1 MRRGP
6 VAVFFF
12 LLACS
17 SAAWP
22 QNHPELEWRLLETE
36 HFRVLYHQ
44 GLEAAAARAAEVAEQ
59 AYGPVTRLYG
69 YEPGSKVRI
78 VLRDHDD
85 YANGMAFF
93 FQDTIEIWVTA
104 LEHDY
109 ELRGTS
115 DWLRN
120 VVTHEFVHIVSL
132 GAARKGPQRVPALY
146 LQYFGYQREKNRP
159 DVLTG
164 FPDWLASYP
173 LMTIAVPHWF
183 SEGVAQYQAAG
194 ARFDRWDSHRDMI
207 LRVAVLNG
215 ELLSLDDMGVFGK
228 RGFGNEYV
236 YDHGYA
242 LVRYIVRTYGEEKLA
257 ALCRAASRWSDATFG
272 NAVEEVLGVSGP
284 DLYRDWRATM
294 QWEYEEQVAA
304 LGELRRGEEVS
315 AEGFSNMW
323 PAFSP
328 DGGKLAF
335 LSSRRRH
342 YGLHALV
349 LRDLESGD
357 EEVLVPRVSPSSLSW
372 SPDGRR
378 LLFVRK
384 DRADKYGSRQA
395 DIYEYDLDGGESG
408 LASGILWTLPGVVGG
423 FAPESPRVRRLSR
436 GLRAFYPAY
445 SPDGRWIAFVRN
457 EGGSNN
463 LGLMEAGGEELR
475 LLTDFA
481 DGTQLYTPRWSPD
494 GRRLVLSIGRGGQR
508 DIVTLRVEREED
520 LRLASAAAAPPPDSR
535 FEVLVAT
542 AGTDRDPVFSA
553 DGEEVIFASDF
564 SGIFNVYAVDLETR
578 QLRQLTNLKGGGLHP
593 SVDARGTVAF
603 AAYGEDGY
611 GIRKVDGGEGG
622 ETAALPARPESPRL
636 ALSGAA
642 AAREGESRPA
652 GVAFLKAALLPRL
665 AVDEGRL
672 KLGLYAGGG
681 DALGRQNI
689 FAGAAVAPANGDRDL
704 FLLYEYREWRPTLF
718 VEFFHQRRYSSR
730 RDSSAARQGFVN
742 GVRFNLNQVSAGL
755 RGKLGQS
762 AELSLSATYD
772 RYDASVEWDAFVPR
786 RDGGLGFERVEQ
798 KPFGYTYL
806 NGIDLGL
813 TYRLEAVARRQDRDI
828 NPRGRRLYFRCSRLF
843 NFFLEGFNDQASF
856 IDEEY
861 ANLFYNQFT
870 LDWRENL
877 ALPGNATLGLRF
889 YGGWIDSDEVDDPE
903 LVGDFFDYRLGGLPF
918 MKGYTFYS
926 IEGRKAAMG
935 NLTLRFPLLPD
946 IRRRVLHLYFERIYG
961 AVYGDVG
968 KAWDGS
974 AGDRD
979 PVFGREGPLRDVGGQ
994 LRCDVL
1000 SYYGLPTRVQVD
1012 AAYGIDEVKDKNP
1025 WKFYLTVLFGYL

>member
-1 MRRGP
+1 MRPGP
-6 VAVFFF
+6 VPIFFF

-22 QNHPELEWRLLETE
+22 QNHPELEWQLLETE

-44 GLEAAAARAAEVAEQ
+44 GLEGAAARAAEVAEQ

-78 VLRDHDD
+78 ILKDHDD
-85 YANGMAFF
+85 YANGAAFF
-93 FQDTIEIWVTA
+93 FQDTIEIWTTA

-120 VVTHEFVHIVSL
+120 VITHEFVHIVSL

-159 DVLTG
+159 DVLIG

-183 SEGVAQYQAAG
+183 SEGVAQYQVDG
-194 ARFDRWDSHRDMI
+194 ARFDRWDSHRDMV

-215 ELLSLDDMGVFGK
+215 GLLSLDDMGVFGK

-236 YDHGYA
+236 YDHGFA

-257 ALCRAASRWSDATFG
+257 AICRAASKWSDITFRS
-272 NAVEEVLGVSGP
+272 AIEEALGVSSRT
-284 DLYRDWRATM
+284 LYDDWRASM
-294 QWEYEEQVAA
+294 EREYEEQMGA
-304 LGELRRGEEVS
+304 LGELRRGEVVS

-328 DGGKLAF
+328 DGSKLAF
-335 LSSRRRH
+335 LSSRKRH

-349 LRDLESGD
+349 LRDLKSGE

-372 SPDGRR
+372 SPDGGR

-395 DIYEYDLDGGESG
+395 DIYEYDLNGEDRG
-408 LASGILWTLPGVVGG
+408 LASGVLWTLPGVVGG
-423 FAPESPRVRRLSR
+423 FGPEPRRIRRLSR
-436 GLRAFYPAY
+436 GLRAFYPSY

-457 EGGSNN
+457 QGGSNN
-463 LGLMEAGGEELR
+463 LGLMSADGGEVR
-475 LLTDFA
+475 MLTDFA

-494 GRRLVLSIGRGGQR
+494 GRRLVLSIGRRGKR
-508 DIVTLRVEREED
+508 DIVVLGVERGED
-520 LRLASAAAAPPPDSR
+520 ARLASAAEVAPPASR

-542 AGTDRDPVFSA
+542 EGTDRDPVFSA
-553 DGEEVIFASDF
+553 DGGEVIFASDF
-564 SGIFNVYAVDLETR
+564 SGIFNIYALDLRTR
-578 QLRQLTNLKGGGLHP
+578 MVRQLTNLEGGGLHP
-593 SVDARGTVAF
+593 SVDSRGTVVF
-603 AAYGEDGY
+603 AAYGEGGF
-611 GIRKVDGGEGG
+611 GIRRIDGRQAPEI
-622 ETAALPARPESPRL
+622 ALPQDPPDPGYIAPAAVEST
-636 ALSGAA
+636 S
-642 AAREGESRPA
+642 EWESRPS
-652 GVAFLKAALLPRL
+652 GIAFLRAALLPRL
-665 AVDEGRL
+665 VVDEGRL
-672 KLGLYAGGG
+672 KLGMYAGGG
-681 DALGRQNI
+681 DAMGRQNV
-689 FAGAAVAPANGDRDL
+689 FTGLAVAPANGDRDL
-704 FLLYEYREWRPTLF
+704 FALYEYREWRPTLF

-730 RDSSAARQGFVN
+730 GDSSDARAAVIN
-742 GVRFNLNQVSAGL
+742 GVKFNLNQVSVGL
-755 RGKLGQS
+755 RGKLGRS

-772 RYDASVEWDAFVPR
+772 RYDASVEYDAFVPR
-786 RDGGLGFERVEQ
+786 RDGRLGFDRVEQ

-813 TYRLEAVARRQDRDI
+813 TYRLEALARRQDRDI
-828 NPRGRRLYFRCSRLF
+828 NPVGRRLYFRYSRLF
-843 NFFLEGFNDQASF
+843 NFFLEGFNDRASF

-861 ANLFYNQFT
+861 VDLFYNQFT
-870 LDWRENL
+870 LDWREYMG
-877 ALPGNATLGLRF
+877 LPGNSTLGLRF
-889 YGGWIDSDEVDDPE
+889 YGGWIDSDQVDDPE
-903 LVGDFFDYRLGGLPF
+903 LIGDFFDYRLGGLPF

-926 IEGRKAAMG
+926 MEGRKAAMG
-935 NLTLRFPLLPD
+935 NLTLRFPILPD
-946 IRRRVLHLYFERIYG
+946 VRRRILHLYFERVYG

-968 KAWDGS
+968 KAWDGR

-979 PVFGREGPLRDVGGQ
+979 PVFGRKGPMRGVGGQ
-994 LRCDVL
+994 LRCDIL
-1000 SYYGLPTRVQVD
+1000 SYFGLPTRVQAD